1 MTKKEYNEWN
11 EYLDKSV
18 KEYSEEIKKFSN
30 EDLMNCYER
39 LNYKLNDRLNKNP
52 LDIFVQWYQG
62 AVEAAREEI
71 LSRMK

>member
-30 EDLMNCYER
+30 EDLMDCYER
-39 LNYKLNDRLNKNP
+39 LNYKLNDRINKNP

-62 AVEAAREEI
+62 AVEATREEI